1 MPVELGSAHGKIIID
16 FSGIMAGVNQGVAAL
31 NRFGDAAKSI
41 GSRMSSIGDQL
52 TRSLTLPIVGAGVA
66 AGRMALDFEASMQQV
81 VGLVGVS
88 QRQVDAWGKQLLT
101 LGPQLGRAPKELAD
115 AMYFVTS
122 AGIKGGAALD
132 VVTASAKAAS
142 AGLGQTQII
151 ADAVTSALV
160 AYGAENLS
168 AGKAVGILVA
178 AVREGKA
185 EASDIAPAL
194 GRVIPIASQL
204 GIRFDEVGAAMAA
217 MTRVGFDAAESATNL
232 SGIMAAVLKPSKQAA
247 DVLAQFG
254 LSGEELRKTIKE
266 RGLLAVL
273 TLLKDTIGQDD
284 EALAKIF
291 PNIRGFRGLLS
302 LVGENAESTRQVF
315 KSLAGATEEDLN
327 RAFEVA
333 SQTAKFKFGQAMAEV
348 QSSLITFGQ
357 AVLPVVIP
365 LLQSLAKTISDVAK
379 WFADLPEPVKQTVV
393 QVLALVAALGPV
405 LAIGGRLVSTVGI
418 LANMISGLAGGFF
431 KAAGAV
437 GGFLKTGGQV
447 VSYIMESGVVTGALV
462 AQLGLL
468 AAGLVVVAKFI
479 EAAGKA
485 AHATNEELVAMAHS
499 GDLFEQAGA
508 SFEVVANG
516 SKRLRDVFIQ
526 HQEDMKKA
534 LLKGTVT
541 LEEYNAEIERSAK
554 AAGVWTEMQS
564 LGGQVTVKV
573 DSAVQKLTKSQLE
586 NMRISAEEAGRWDEG
601 TRFAHRFM
609 GAVQDGTVALDEG
622 TDAMDEATRQ
632 ANEYAEAQKELIA
645 SQERAN
651 AEFER
656 LQFLMAGPVGE
667 EIKNFNQKQDEL
679 KTKAA
684 ELQQT
689 ISTSYGKARDDAIIA
704 LAGVNTALGENA
716 AAHDDALKRILF
728 DIAVQQ
734 LAVDGLTADE
744 AGALNQLTL

>member
-1 MPVELGSAHGKIIID
+1 MPVELGSAHGKIVID
-16 FSGIMAGVNQGVAAL
+16 FSGIMAGVNQGVTAL

-66 AGRMALDFEASMQQV
+66 AGKMAMDFEESMQHV

-88 QRQVDAWGKQLLT
+88 QRQVDEWGKQLLT

-115 AMYFVTS
+115 ALYFVTS

-168 AGKAVGILVA
+168 AGKAVGVLVA

-232 SGIMAAVLKPSKQAA
+232 SGIMSAVLKPSKQAA

-273 TLLKDTIGQDD
+273 MLLKDTIGQDD

-393 QVLALVAALGPV
+393 QVLALVAALGPM

-418 LANMISGLAGGFF
+418 LVNMIGGLAGVFF

-437 GGFLKTGGQV
+437 GGFL
-447 VSYIMESGVVTGALV
+447 
-462 AQLGLL
+462 
-468 AAGLVVVAKFI
+468 
-479 EAAGKA
+479 
-485 AHATNEELVAMAHS
+485 
-499 GDLFEQAGA
+499 
-508 SFEVVANG
+508 
-516 SKRLRDVFIQ
+516 
-526 HQEDMKKA
+526 
-534 LLKGTVT
+534 
-541 LEEYNAEIERSAK
+541 
-554 AAGVWTEMQS
+554 
-564 LGGQVTVKV
+564 
-573 DSAVQKLTKSQLE
+573 
-586 NMRISAEEAGRWDEG
+586 
-601 TRFAHRFM
+601 
-609 GAVQDGTVALDEG
+609 
-622 TDAMDEATRQ
+622 
-632 ANEYAEAQKELIA
+632 
-645 SQERAN
+645 
-651 AEFER
+651 
-656 LQFLMAGPVGE
+656 
-667 EIKNFNQKQDEL
+667 
-679 KTKAA
+679 
-684 ELQQT
+684 
-689 ISTSYGKARDDAIIA
+689 ST
-704 LAGVNTALGENA
+704 
-716 AAHDDALKRILF
+716 
-728 DIAVQQ
+728 
-734 LAVDGLTADE
+734 
-744 AGALNQLTL
+744 